1 MGFRGLSL
9 AWGRL
14 LGGPVCRLPLGCSG
28 GVRWGVRT
36 YLQVGAGEG
45 ELGADGF
52 CLENKHVCFGVLCL
66 HPALVPR
73 LSCVLQEWALS
84 SFQSGETNCFS
95 SQYSGL
101 HQPVGSGP
109 LFLPPPRL
117 LPLPFPPASLCKA
130 PLTSRGLPS
139 CLHEK
144 SSFSLLVCD
153 QQAPGLGFWVE
164 MEAEIRRD
172 YESCCQPPPRGDVQR
187 KPQTDRHTHSGRRD
201 GFQLLFS
208 FLSSWQ
214 AFPARQ
220 AGVCRME
227 APPRGG
233 ELSGAEGPGGFL

>member
-1 MGFRGLSL
+1 MGGGSLGFRGLSL

-28 GVRWGVRT
+28 GVQWGVRT

-109 LFLPPPRL
+109 LSLPPPRL

-144 SSFSLLVCD
+144 SSFSLI
-153 QQAPGLGFWVE
+153 AGL
-164 MEAEIRRD
+164 
-172 YESCCQPPPRGDVQR
+172 
-187 KPQTDRHTHSGRRD
+187 
-201 GFQLLFS
+201 
-208 FLSSWQ
+208 
-214 AFPARQ
+214 
-220 AGVCRME
+220 
-227 APPRGG
+227 
-233 ELSGAEGPGGFL
+233 